1 MSEDALGLHAI
12 PKHLRAISPVL
23 QHQDIKGFSWVVFAY
38 TFSVVYIQHR
48 RKRQRQQR
56 KEEEQTE
63 SRTLVGGVGVSDCLA
78 AEEV

>member
-1 MSEDALGLHAI
+1 MLWGYMLFQ
-12 PKHLRAISPVL
+12 KHLCAISPVL